1 MEIRAVG
8 NCLSR
13 VLVGG
18 SLVVAGAG
26 CAAGGEAQAVAAGT
40 DGAEWRGSVVS
51 VTPVVRMSRTDVPR
65 YLEKEDPRLGSPQAS
80 RGING
85 FRVLYRTI
93 SPSGRPIVASG
104 VVALPRDGAKVLRAV
119 SFTHGTQVWRD
130 TAGSVAADGQGRIAA
145 IYYAAA
151 GYAGVAPD
159 YLGLGMGEGKHPYMD
174 AASEASASLD
184 MLRAARTVAG
194 RQGRRL
200 ERRVLVTGYSQGG
213 HAAMALGRQLQQGA
227 DPYLRLGALAPVS
240 GPYDTHVQ
248 IPASLDGSLDSR
260 TSAFYLAYATVAW
273 NRLHRIYKKPSEVF
287 QAPYDTFLEG
297 LFDGSHDEQEIVPQL
312 PASPEQLLTSRYLT
326 RLRQPS
332 GGLLRAFQA
341 VDGTCDWAPRA
352 PVRLYGAT
360 GDEQV
365 SFANTRSCARTLHK
379 HGKRPQVVDYGTNVH
394 HFDTLYR
401 ALPDTLRWFQ
411 KAA

>member
-1 MEIRAVG
+1 M
-8 NCLSR
+8 SR

-26 CAAGGEAQAVAAGT
+26 WAVGGETQAVAAST
-40 DGAEWRGSVVS
+40 DDGWRGSVVS
-51 VTPVVRMSRTDVPR
+51 VTPVVRMSRTDVRR
-65 YLEKEDPRLGSPQAS
+65 YLGKEDPRLGSPQAR
-80 RGING
+80 RGVSG

-104 VVALPRDGAKVLRAV
+104 VVVLPRDDAKVLRAV
-119 SFTHGTQVWRD
+119 SFTHGTHTGRD
-130 TAGSVAADGQGRIAA
+130 SAGSVAEDGQSRVAA

-159 YLGLGMGEGKHPYMD
+159 YLGLGLGEGKHPYMD

-200 ERRVLVTGYSQGG
+200 DRRVLVTGFSQGG
-213 HAAMALGRQLQQGA
+213 HAAMALGRQLHQSA

-240 GPYDTHVQ
+240 GPYDPHVQ
-248 IPASLDGSLDSR
+248 IPASLDGSLDPR
-260 TSAFYLAYATVAW
+260 GSAFYLAYATVAW
-273 NRLHRIYKKPSEVF
+273 NRLHRIYEKPSEVF
-287 QAPYDTFLEG
+287 QAPHDTAMER
-297 LFDGSHDEQEIVPQL
+297 LFDGRHDEQEIFPQL
-312 PASPEQLLTSRYLT
+312 PTSPEQLLTSRYLA

-352 PVRLYGAT
+352 PVRLYAAA

-365 SFANTRSCARTLHK
+365 SFGNTHSCIRTLRR
-379 HGKRPQVVDYGTNVH
+379 HGARPQVVAYGADVQH
-394 HFDTLYR
+394 IDTLYR
-401 ALPDTLRWFQ
+401 GLTDTLRWFQ
-411 KAA
+411 AIA

>member
-159 YLGLGMGEGKHPYMD
+159 YLGLGMGEGKHPTWTPHRKRPPPWTC
-174 AASEASASLD
+174 SAPP
-184 MLRAARTVAG
+184 ARSRAG
-194 RQGRRL
+194 RDG
-200 ERRVLVTGYSQGG
+200 
-213 HAAMALGRQLQQGA
+213 
-227 DPYLRLGALAPVS
+227 DWS
-240 GPYDTHVQ
+240 GE
-248 IPASLDGSLDSR
+248 S
-260 TSAFYLAYATVAW
+260 W
-273 NRLHRIYKKPSEVF
+273 
-287 QAPYDTFLEG
+287 
-297 LFDGSHDEQEIVPQL
+297 
-312 PASPEQLLTSRYLT
+312 
-326 RLRQPS
+326 
-332 GGLLRAFQA
+332 
-341 VDGTCDWAPRA
+341 
-352 PVRLYGAT
+352 
-360 GDEQV
+360 
-365 SFANTRSCARTLHK
+365 
-379 HGKRPQVVDYGTNVH
+379 
-394 HFDTLYR
+394 
-401 ALPDTLRWFQ
+401 
-411 KAA
+411 